1 MVSTIHKFIQPLSV
15 AKKMSN
21 RSKYEMEQLK
31 KFVYDHGIQD
41 ITIDSVR
48 MRKAKALDIYSQ
60 YSIKDY
66 YDISEYDVNM
76 YKMSIPEDQLDRIV
90 NTVTE
95 FEELM
100 RDPET
105 AKLLMEARF
114 IYRLKHGSKI

>member
-1 MVSTIHKFIQPLSV
+1 
-15 AKKMSN
+15 MSD

-31 KFVYDHGIQD
+31 KFVYNHGIQD

-95 FEELM
+95 FEELT

-114 IYRLKHGSKI
+114 INRLKKGIM